1 VRVFRRSSAGA
12 TDGQAQ
18 DSQAT
23 QAPEAP
29 AKSKP
34 PAQTGKGRPT
44 PKRSQA
50 EANRY
55 RSITGSTT
63 SGRSRPAPATPGRKL
78 TPEEKAKARTQ
89 ARSERDKQMQAMRR
103 GEAWALSARDR
114 GPVKQLARD
123 YVDAHRRPS
132 EFYMYALVLVVIGL
146 FAGRSNSASGNYVKY
161 LLVLVIV
168 IIVIDAL
175 LLRRSI
181 TKLSAERLPGESTR
195 GVTLYATMRALQL
208 RRLRSPAPRL
218 KPGDKF

>member
-12 TDGQAQ
+12 TEGQAE

-23 QAPEAP
+23 EAPEAP

-63 SGRSRPAPATPGRKL
+63 SGRGRPAPATPGRKL
-78 TPEEKAKARTQ
+78 TPEEKAKARAQ
-89 ARSERDKQMQAMRR
+89 ARTDRDKQMQAMKR
-103 GEAWALSARDR
+103 GEAWALSPRDR

-132 EFYMYALVLVVIGL
+132 EFYMYALILVVIGL
-146 FAGRSNSASGNYVKY
+146 VAGKSHSGSASYVQI
-161 LLVLVIV
+161 LLIVVIV

-181 TKLSAERLPGESTR
+181 SKLAAERLPGESTR
-195 GVTLYATMRALQL
+195 GITFYAVMRALQL
-208 RRLRSPAPRL
+208 RRFRTPAPRL